1 MFEATPKV
9 SKVKKITTKTPMVI
23 SHAKLKEGKK
33 FPPKKVKKVFP
44 GSSELNKNL
53 MPGEDEEE
61 RMELV
66 IAESDGGERGVGGE
80 RGSER
85 GGGIATSVVFSKLP
99 LAMHQLQREV
109 ITPSFVSE
117 SYFTD
122 CNNSEANTD
131 IKEEKK
137 PWMEEQ
143 KEDAKCTG
151 NEDNEKFSPM
161 EGDEITPLKNDTSSP
176 SPSISNLVEG
186 KYHLNSDEKYP
197 KKAMKKSPKYSSPTD
212 NQFEN
217 HRKEAAKTMKM
228 RANETKYLEVRC
240 FFNLLSSSLF
250 PPPSFPSLM
259 LLPSLV
265 SLNLPAFPRPLFT
278 FLFSFP
284 SLSPSVSPSRPLSTS
299 ILPSSLP
306 LTSLHPAPPL
316 GMSSPRS
323 PSYAK

>member
-1 MFEATPKV
+1 LINYSLQTSTSSSPLKMFEATPKV

-85 GGGIATSVVFSKLP
+85 GGGMATSVVFSKLP
-99 LAMHQLQREV
+99 LALHQLQREV

-117 SYFTD
+117 SHFMD

-137 PWMEEQ
+137 PWMKEQ
-143 KEDAKCTG
+143 KEDAKCTV
-151 NEDNEKFSPM
+151 NEDNEEFSPM

-176 SPSISNLVEG
+176 SPSF
-186 KYHLNSDEKYP
+186 
-197 KKAMKKSPKYSSPTD
+197 T
-212 NQFEN
+212 
-217 HRKEAAKTMKM
+217 HR
-228 RANETKYLEVRC
+228 
-240 FFNLLSSSLF
+240 
-250 PPPSFPSLM
+250 
-259 LLPSLV
+259 
-265 SLNLPAFPRPLFT
+265 
-278 FLFSFP
+278 
-284 SLSPSVSPSRPLSTS
+284 
-299 ILPSSLP
+299 
-306 LTSLHPAPPL
+306 
-316 GMSSPRS
+316 
-323 PSYAK
+323 